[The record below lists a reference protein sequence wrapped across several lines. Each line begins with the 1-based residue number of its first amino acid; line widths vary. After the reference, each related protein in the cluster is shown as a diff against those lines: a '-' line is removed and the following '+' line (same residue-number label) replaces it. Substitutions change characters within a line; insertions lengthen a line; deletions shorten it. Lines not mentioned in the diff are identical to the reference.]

1 MVVVSGEGSSILGD
15 EYDPAQT
22 QMMDEQVILVDEK
35 DSQIGSMSKVQSHL
49 NDGTLHRAFSVLLF
63 NSAGE
68 LLIQKR
74 ASTKITFPS
83 VWANSCCSHPLN
95 NDDEREMK
103 DDLGVKRAAVR
114 KMAQE
119 LGIQASEIPLSKFQL
134 ISRMHYLAR
143 ADNIWV
149 EHELDHIIFI
159 QADVNLSINPN
170 EIDEIR
176 WVNQQQLDELVSN
189 SPDNEQF
196 IAPWFLE
203 IKQRFLDHWWGH
215 LDEMESFQDGLVH
228 HIGEVGQ
235 RDDESLLNALKGH
248 ANEVEGRIINAL
260 DKSQHD
266 RLRNAMMHLIEG
278 GGKRLRAILPWLVA
292 DACGNASDSLYDLGA
307 AIEIIHNFTL
317 VHDDIMDNDELR
329 RGRPAVHIEYD
340 MPTAI
345 NAGDA
350 MLAVSFE
357 ILSESTDIS
366 DDHFRSLV
374 SIIGKMVRR
383 VSEGQQLDMDFE
395 NRSHV
400 SEEEYLK
407 MTSGKTAAMFTTC
420 SRTGALLSGASTDV
434 IQNLAQW
441 GENLGLCFQL
451 MDDLIDAT
459 GDSETLG
466 KPACSDVVEGKQ
478 TLIAIHALKQ
488 DPSKL
493 TNFHKVFGSGD
504 ESLSREV
511 LDTVLN
517 ELRDV
522 GSIKYAEK
530 RAMDFH
536 KEAHSCLDALP
547 DSSAVKILRQLTD
560 WQLVRIS

>member
-1 MVVVSGEGSSILGD
+1 MSDGGSAVLGD
-15 EYDPAQT
+15 EYDPLQT
-22 QMMDEQVILVDEK
+22 QMMDEQVILVDEQ
-35 DSQIGSMSKVQSHL
+35 DLQIGSMSKIESHL
-49 NDGTLHRAFSVLLF
+49 GEGALHRAFSVLLF
-63 NSAGE
+63 NSVGE

-74 ASTKITFPS
+74 ASSKITFPS

-95 NDDEREMK
+95 VEGETEMEG
-103 DDLGVKRAAVR
+103 DLGVKRAAIR
-114 KMAQE
+114 KLSQE
-119 LGIQASEIPLSKFQL
+119 LGINETEIPLQQFQL
-134 ISRMHYLAR
+134 ISKMHYLAR
-143 ADNIWV
+143 ADSKWV

-159 QADVNLSINPN
+159 KSDVNLNINPN
-170 EIDEIR
+170 EIEEVR
-176 WVNQQQLDELVSN
+176 WVNQEQLDELVCN
-189 SPDNEQF
+189 SPNNGQI
-196 IAPWFLE
+196 IAPWFKE
-203 IKQRFLDHWWGH
+203 IKRLFLDSWWGH
-215 LDEMESFQDGLVH
+215 LDEMETFQDGLVH
-228 HIGEVGQ
+228 HIGEVGE
-235 RDDESLLNALKGH
+235 REDIALLNTLKVH
-248 ANEVEGRIINAL
+248 STEVENRIVRAL
-260 DKSQHD
+260 DKSKHD

-292 DACGNASDSLYDLGA
+292 DACGNSSDSLYDLGA

-329 RGRPAVHIEYD
+329 RGRPAVHIAYD

-357 ILSESTDIS
+357 ILSESSDIS
-366 DDHFRSLV
+366 NEHFRSLV

-395 NRSHV
+395 NRDHV

-420 SRTGALLSGASTDV
+420 SRTGALLSGASEDV
-434 IQNLAQW
+434 IDNLAQW

-478 TLIAIHALKQ
+478 TLIAIHALQQ
-488 DPSKL
+488 DPSNLQK
-493 TNFHKVFGSGD
+493 FHQVFGSGD
-504 ESLSREV
+504 ESISREA
-511 LDTVLN
+511 LDEVLN
-517 ELRDV
+517 ELLEA
-522 GSIKYAEK
+522 GSIDYARM

-536 KEAHSCLDALP
+536 KKAHSCLDSLP
-547 DSSAVKILRQLTD
+547 ESDAVSILRQLTD

>member
-1 MVVVSGEGSSILGD
+1 MSGEGSSILGD
-15 EYDPAQT
+15 EYDLLQT
-22 QMMDEQVILVDEK
+22 QMMDEQVILVDE
-35 DSQIGSMSKVQSHL
+35 DDLQIGSMSKVKSHL
-49 NDGTLHRAFSVLLF
+49 GKGTLHRAFSVLLF
-63 NSAGE
+63 NSVGE

-95 NDDEREMK
+95 IEGETEMEG
-103 DDLGVKRAAVR
+103 DLGVKRAAVR
-114 KMAQE
+114 KLSQE
-119 LGIQASEIPLSKFQL
+119 LGISDSEIPLQQFHL

-143 ADNIWV
+143 TDGKWV

-159 QADVNLSINPN
+159 QADVNLEINHN
-170 EIDEIR
+170 EIDEVR
-176 WVNQQQLDELVSN
+176 WVNQEQLEELVSN
-189 SPDNEQF
+189 SPQNEQI
-196 IAPWFLE
+196 IAPWFKE
-203 IKQRFLDHWWGH
+203 IKRLFLDSWWGH
-215 LDEMESFQDGLVH
+215 LDEMETFQDGLVH
-228 HIGEVGQ
+228 HIGEVGG
-235 RDDESLLNALKGH
+235 REDITLLNTLKTH
-248 ANEVEGRIINAL
+248 ANEVENRIVQAL
-260 DKSQHD
+260 DKSQHE
-266 RLRNAMMHLIEG
+266 RLRNAMMHLIDG

-292 DACGNASDSLYDLGA
+292 DACGNSSDSLYDLGA

-329 RGRPAVHIEYD
+329 RGRPAVHIAYD

-357 ILSESTDIS
+357 ILSESREIS
-366 DDHFRSLV
+366 DEHLRSLV

-395 NRSHV
+395 NRDLV
-400 SEEEYLK
+400 TEKEYLK

-420 SRTGALLSGASTDV
+420 SRTGALLSGASEDM
-434 IQNLAQW
+434 IDNLSRW

-459 GDSETLG
+459 GESEILG

-478 TLIAIHALKQ
+478 TLIAIHALQQ
-488 DPSKL
+488 DPAKL
-493 TNFHKVFGSGD
+493 TKFHEIFGSGD
-504 ESLSREV
+504 ESISRDV
-511 LDTVLN
+511 LDSVLN
-517 ELRDV
+517 ELVEV
-522 GSIKYAEK
+522 GSIDYARK

-536 KEAHSCLDALP
+536 QKAHACLDTLP
-547 DSSAVKILRQLTD
+547 ESDAVSILRQLTD

>member
-1 MVVVSGEGSSILGD
+1 MSEGGSAVLGD
-15 EYDPAQT
+15 EYDPLQT
-22 QMMDEQVILVDEK
+22 QMMDEQVILVDEQ
-35 DSQIGSMSKVQSHL
+35 DLQIGSMSKIESHL
-49 NDGTLHRAFSVLLF
+49 GEGALHRAFSVLLF
-63 NSAGE
+63 NSVGE

-74 ASTKITFPS
+74 ASSKITFPS

-95 NDDEREMK
+95 VEGETEMEG
-103 DDLGVKRAAVR
+103 DLGVKRAAIR
-114 KMAQE
+114 KLSQE
-119 LGIQASEIPLSKFQL
+119 LGINETEIPLQQFQL
-134 ISRMHYLAR
+134 ISKMHYLAR
-143 ADNIWV
+143 ADSKWV

-159 QADVNLSINPN
+159 KSDVNLNINPN
-170 EIDEIR
+170 EIEEVR
-176 WVNQQQLDELVSN
+176 WVNQEQLDELVCN
-189 SPDNEQF
+189 SPNNGQI
-196 IAPWFLE
+196 IAPWFKE
-203 IKQRFLDHWWGH
+203 IKRLFLDSWWGH
-215 LDEMESFQDGLVH
+215 LDEMETFQDGLVH
-228 HIGEVGQ
+228 HIGEVGE
-235 RDDESLLNALKGH
+235 REDIALLNTLKVH
-248 ANEVEGRIINAL
+248 STEVENRIVRAL
-260 DKSQHD
+260 DKSKHD

-292 DACGNASDSLYDLGA
+292 DACGNSSDSLYDLGA

-329 RGRPAVHIEYD
+329 RGRPAVHIAYD

-357 ILSESTDIS
+357 ILSESSDIS
-366 DDHFRSLV
+366 NEHFRSLV

-395 NRSHV
+395 NRDHV

-420 SRTGALLSGASTDV
+420 SRTGALLSGASEDV
-434 IQNLAQW
+434 IDNLAQW

-478 TLIAIHALKQ
+478 TLIAIHALQQ
-488 DPSKL
+488 DPSNLQK
-493 TNFHKVFGSGD
+493 FHQVFGSGD
-504 ESLSREV
+504 ESISREA
-511 LDTVLN
+511 LDEVLN
-517 ELRDV
+517 ELLEA
-522 GSIKYAEK
+522 GSIDYARM

-536 KEAHSCLDALP
+536 KKAHSCLDSLP
-547 DSSAVKILRQLTD
+547 ESDAVSILRQLTD

>member
-1 MVVVSGEGSSILGD
+1 MSEGGSSILGD
-15 EYDPAQT
+15 EYDPLQT
-22 QMMDEQVILVDEK
+22 QMMDEQVILVDEQ
-35 DSQIGSMSKVQSHL
+35 DLQIGSMSKIESHL
-49 NDGTLHRAFSVLLF
+49 GEGALHRAFSVLLF
-63 NSAGE
+63 NSVGE

-74 ASTKITFPS
+74 ASSKITFPS

-95 NDDEREMK
+95 VEGETEMEG
-103 DDLGVKRAAVR
+103 DLGVKRAAIR
-114 KMAQE
+114 KLSQE
-119 LGIQASEIPLSKFQL
+119 LGINETEIPLQQFQL
-134 ISRMHYLAR
+134 ISKMHYLAR
-143 ADNIWV
+143 ADSKWV

-159 QADVNLSINPN
+159 KSDVNLNINPN
-170 EIDEIR
+170 EIEEVR
-176 WVNQQQLDELVSN
+176 WVNQEQLDELVCN
-189 SPDNEQF
+189 SPNNGQI
-196 IAPWFLE
+196 IAPWFKE
-203 IKQRFLDHWWGH
+203 IKRLFLDSWWGH
-215 LDEMESFQDGLVH
+215 LDEMETFQDGLVH
-228 HIGEVGQ
+228 HIGEVGE
-235 RDDESLLNALKGH
+235 REDIALLNTLKVH
-248 ANEVEGRIINAL
+248 STEVENRIVRAL
-260 DKSQHD
+260 DKSKHD

-292 DACGNASDSLYDLGA
+292 DACGNSSDSLYDLGA

-329 RGRPAVHIEYD
+329 RGRPAVHIAYD

-357 ILSESTDIS
+357 ILSESSDIS
-366 DDHFRSLV
+366 NEHFRSLV

-395 NRSHV
+395 NRDHV

-420 SRTGALLSGASTDV
+420 SRTGALLSGASEDV
-434 IQNLAQW
+434 IDNLAQW

-478 TLIAIHALKQ
+478 TLIAIHALQQ
-488 DPSKL
+488 DPSNLQK
-493 TNFHKVFGSGD
+493 FHQVFGSGD
-504 ESLSREV
+504 ESISREA
-511 LDTVLN
+511 LDEVLN
-517 ELRDV
+517 ELLEA
-522 GSIKYAEK
+522 GSIDYARM

-536 KEAHSCLDALP
+536 KKAHSCLDSLP
-547 DSSAVKILRQLTD
+547 ESDAVSILRQLTD

>member
-1 MVVVSGEGSSILGD
+1 MSEGGSSILGD
-15 EYDPAQT
+15 EYDPLQT
-22 QMMDEQVILVDEK
+22 QMMDEQVILVDEQ
-35 DSQIGSMSKVQSHL
+35 DLQIGSMSKIESHL
-49 NDGTLHRAFSVLLF
+49 GEGVLHRAFSVLLF
-63 NSAGE
+63 NSVGE

-74 ASTKITFPS
+74 ASSKITFPS

-95 NDDEREMK
+95 IEGETEMEG
-103 DDLGVKRAAVR
+103 DLGVKRAAIR
-114 KMAQE
+114 KLSQE
-119 LGIQASEIPLSKFQL
+119 LGIDETELPLQQFHL
-134 ISRMHYLAR
+134 ISKMHYLAR
-143 ADNIWV
+143 ADSKWV

-159 QADVNLSINPN
+159 QSDVNLKINPN
-170 EIDEIR
+170 EIDEVR
-176 WVNQQQLDELVSN
+176 WVNQEQLDELVSN
-189 SPDNEQF
+189 SPHNGQL
-196 IAPWFLE
+196 IAPWFKE
-203 IKQRFLDHWWGH
+203 IKRLFLDSWWGH
-215 LDEMESFQDGLVH
+215 LDEMDTFQDGLVH
-228 HIGEVGQ
+228 HIGEVGE
-235 RDDESLLNALKGH
+235 REDIALLNTLKVH
-248 ANEVEGRIINAL
+248 STEVENRIVQAL
-260 DKSQHD
+260 DKSKHD

-292 DACGNASDSLYDLGA
+292 DACGNSSDSLYDLGA

-329 RGRPAVHIEYD
+329 RGRPAVHIAYD

-357 ILSESTDIS
+357 ILSESSDIS
-366 DDHFRSLV
+366 NEHFRSLV

-395 NRSHV
+395 NRDLV

-420 SRTGALLSGASTDV
+420 SRTGALLSGASQDV
-434 IQNLAQW
+434 IDNLAQW

-478 TLIAIHALKQ
+478 TLIAIHALQQ
-488 DPSKL
+488 DPSNLQK
-493 TNFHKVFGSGD
+493 FHQVFGSGD
-504 ESLSREV
+504 ESISRDTLDAV
-511 LDTVLN
+511 LT
-517 ELRDV
+517 ELLDA
-522 GSIKYAEK
+522 GSIDYARM

-536 KEAHSCLDALP
+536 KKAHSCLDSLP
-547 DSSAVKILRQLTD
+547 ESDAVTILRQLTD